1 MELPTLEMLNLG
13 AAAPVIFLT
22 AWALVVLL
30 VDLFI
35 PDNRKYWV
43 GWFTIAGLV
52 AAGVVLLLQSGGAW
66 GPALPAAAFDGMLTV
81 DGFAVFAQLIV
92 VLAAII
98 GVLLAIEYLPRY
110 DMDRGEYYTLLL
122 FSVIGMMVMSM
133 AADLIVIFLALE
145 LLSIPLYI
153 LTGFNRRSAASE
165 EGAMKYFLLGAF
177 ASAFLVYGVAL
188 TYGGTGTTSL
198 SGVLEVLEGTA
209 TNLPLA
215 LTGMAL
221 LLVGLGF
228 KVAAV
233 PFHMWTPD
241 VYQGAPT
248 PVTAFMSV
256 GTKVGAFAALMRVLL
271 LGMPAVAEEWGLLT
285 AIIAIL
291 TMIVGNFLA
300 ISQRN
305 VKRMLAYSSI
315 AHAGYILVAV
325 GAAQDPEIAPL
336 AASAAIFYLL
346 TYAFT
351 NLGAFGVVIAVEN
364 EQGRDVEIDDF
375 AGLGRSRPLLG
386 AMMTLFMLSL
396 TGMPISAGLVGKFF
410 VFQAAVQASVGNG
423 WMLAAVLVGV
433 ITSVISAFYYLRI
446 PMVMYMVE
454 GESQARLKPA
464 LGFALVVTALGTLL
478 LGIIPTP
485 LFELAQNALL
495 ALAG

>member
-177 ASAFLVYGVAL
+177 ASAFLVYGAAL
-188 TYGGTGTTSL
+188 T
-198 SGVLEVLEGTA
+198 
-209 TNLPLA
+209 
-215 LTGMAL
+215 
-221 LLVGLGF
+221 
-228 KVAAV
+228 
-233 PFHMWTPD
+233 
-241 VYQGAPT
+241 
-248 PVTAFMSV
+248 
-256 GTKVGAFAALMRVLL
+256 
-271 LGMPAVAEEWGLLT
+271 
-285 AIIAIL
+285 
-291 TMIVGNFLA
+291 
-300 ISQRN
+300 
-305 VKRMLAYSSI
+305 
-315 AHAGYILVAV
+315 
-325 GAAQDPEIAPL
+325 
-336 AASAAIFYLL
+336 
-346 TYAFT
+346 
-351 NLGAFGVVIAVEN
+351 
-364 EQGRDVEIDDF
+364 
-375 AGLGRSRPLLG
+375 
-386 AMMTLFMLSL
+386 
-396 TGMPISAGLVGKFF
+396 
-410 VFQAAVQASVGNG
+410 
-423 WMLAAVLVGV
+423 
-433 ITSVISAFYYLRI
+433 
-446 PMVMYMVE
+446 
-454 GESQARLKPA
+454 
-464 LGFALVVTALGTLL
+464 
-478 LGIIPTP
+478 
-485 LFELAQNALL
+485 
-495 ALAG
+495 